1 MKRPRSLTMSR
12 QYLAV
17 ISTLFFVLIFG
28 QNLLAQDNQ
37 MFTDILKKYVKNG
50 LVDYTGLQKNKELDK
65 YLSQL
70 SNTNPDKLNR
80 NEKLAFWINAY
91 NAFTLQV
98 VRDNYPIESITDLH
112 TGGKIIGYLI
122 GKTIWDKQFITIN
135 NKKYSLND
143 IEHNILREMNEP
155 RIHFAVV
162 CASISCPELRNE
174 AFEADNIDVQLQ
186 EQTTKFLNDKT
197 RNHFDVKNRKAY
209 ISEIFNWFGE
219 DFGASN
225 ENILKFISKYLSEN
239 ISIDIKSNISK
250 WNMSYNDYNWNLNE
264 LK

>member
-1 MKRPRSLTMSR
+1 MKKL
-12 QYLAV
+12 
-17 ISTLFFVLIFG
+17 FVLIILIVFVTLIIS
-28 QNLLAQDNQ
+28 QTSTFQTHQ
-37 MFTDILKKYVKNG
+37 TFTDILQKYVING
-50 LVDYTGLQKNKELDK
+50 LVDYKGLQKDKELDK
-65 YLSQL
+65 YLAQL

-122 GKTIWDKQFITIN
+122 GKTVWDKQFITIN

-143 IEHNILREMNEP
+143 IEHKILRKMNEP

-174 AFEADNIDVQLQ
+174 AFEADKIDTQLQ

-219 DFGASN
+219 DFGKTD
-225 ENILKFISKYLSEN
+225 ENILRFISNFVPEN
-239 ISIDIKSNISK
+239 ISKDIQSNISN
-250 WNMSYNDYNWNLNE
+250 WSISFNDYDWGLNV
-264 LK
+264 LKK